1 MDDRS
6 EALAEIVTTARR
18 HGLTL
23 DEIARALEGGTPGP
37 SRETRARGVLVRVL
51 GYLGGTFVFAGLGV
65 FVALQWDTMS
75 SAARIVVTLG
85 SGLAAFVL
93 ALIASR
99 DERYEKAT
107 TPMTLIAA
115 ALEPAGMLV
124 TFAEFGSGGDP
135 RLAGVVTCA
144 AMALQFAAAFR
155 WLRRTTPLFLTI
167 AFGALFWWTTFD
179 LLDVDNGMVG
189 VAMGGSL
196 VLAAAGVDRTMY
208 RVITPFWYFVG
219 AALLLFGLFDLVEG
233 TPLEVLFLVFA
244 AGLVYLSVTLHSRTL
259 LGVATLGILAY
270 TGWFTSE
277 HFADSVGWPIALM
290 LFGLLMIAL
299 SALAFRIDRD
309 YVRAPSD

>member
-1 MDDRS
+1 
-6 EALAEIVTTARR
+6 
-18 HGLTL
+18 
-23 DEIARALEGGTPGP
+23 
-37 SRETRARGVLVRVL
+37 
-51 GYLGGTFVFAGLGV
+51 
-65 FVALQWDTMS
+65 
-75 SAARIVVTLG
+75 
-85 SGLAAFVL
+85 
-93 ALIASR
+93 
-99 DERYEKAT
+99 
-107 TPMTLIAA
+107 
-115 ALEPAGMLV
+115 MLV

-144 AMALQFAAAFR
+144 TMALQFAAAFR

-244 AGLVYLSVTLHSRTL
+244 AGLVYLSVTLHSRML

-309 YVRAPSD
+309 YVRAPAPSD